1 MNSHKRQSEIESQS
15 TFDIVHTQKNYHQ
28 SSQQKTLSPL
38 ERAFTYISLEKKDI
52 SVIIMYGILIGVVSL
67 VTPLTIN
74 ALVTT
79 ISAGVFTMPL
89 LVLSGIIFV
98 GLLVAGAIGI
108 VQAYVVEIL
117 QQRLFVNT
125 AFEIGYKF
133 PHAKQSVFQHEY
145 APELLNRFFDVI
157 TLQKGIK
164 KLLIDGLS
172 ALIIGTAG
180 LGLLIFISP
189 TLLALGLL
197 FIILSLGIVYV
208 LGKDSLKTSIIESK
222 KKYDAAAF
230 LEDIARCVHSFKL
243 SGNNDFILR
252 KIDSLS
258 HDYVKERK
266 IHFKILI
273 RQIIGFTF
281 IRSIVNTGVLA
292 IGGYLVFERQI
303 TLGQLVATELVI
315 VSLITALEKLT
326 NQLEVIYDTLAAFDK
341 VGNITDIEL
350 ERIGGNILPHS
361 DHGIALNCE
370 HIAYTYDSV
379 PILKDIHCS
388 IPAGQR
394 AAIVG
399 KSGAGKSTLAHL
411 IVGLLDAS
419 MGSILLDDNDL
430 RILDLSHV
438 RNHIGFVFPHDE
450 IFEGTIWENIT
461 LGRDWIPGKDVMEA
475 VRITRLDDSLMR
487 LPNGLQTKTV
497 SYGKNLSTGQIRR
510 IMIARAIVHKP
521 RLLVLDEAFTGI
533 EENMKLEIIQDLY
546 SKKNNWTV
554 LSITHDPE
562 VVSKSEAVYVISD
575 GKIIEKGT
583 PHSLFTKNDS
593 LFKIMFPELTL
604 QHHHTSIEE
613 QQKEGN

>member
-1 MNSHKRQSEIESQS
+1 MNSNKQQSEIESQS
-15 TFDIVHTQKNYHQ
+15 TFDIVHTQRNYHQ

-145 APELLNRFFDVI
+145 APELLNRFFDVF

-230 LEDIARCVHSFKL
+230 LEDIARCVHSFK
-243 SGNNDFILR
+243 
-252 KIDSLS
+252 
-258 HDYVKERK
+258 
-266 IHFKILI
+266 
-273 RQIIGFTF
+273 
-281 IRSIVNTGVLA
+281 
-292 IGGYLVFERQI
+292 
-303 TLGQLVATELVI
+303 
-315 VSLITALEKLT
+315 
-326 NQLEVIYDTLAAFDK
+326 
-341 VGNITDIEL
+341 
-350 ERIGGNILPHS
+350 
-361 DHGIALNCE
+361 
-370 HIAYTYDSV
+370 
-379 PILKDIHCS
+379 
-388 IPAGQR
+388 
-394 AAIVG
+394 
-399 KSGAGKSTLAHL
+399 
-411 IVGLLDAS
+411 
-419 MGSILLDDNDL
+419 
-430 RILDLSHV
+430 
-438 RNHIGFVFPHDE
+438 
-450 IFEGTIWENIT
+450 
-461 LGRDWIPGKDVMEA
+461 
-475 VRITRLDDSLMR
+475 
-487 LPNGLQTKTV
+487 
-497 SYGKNLSTGQIRR
+497 
-510 IMIARAIVHKP
+510 
-521 RLLVLDEAFTGI
+521 
-533 EENMKLEIIQDLY
+533 
-546 SKKNNWTV
+546 
-554 LSITHDPE
+554 
-562 VVSKSEAVYVISD
+562 
-575 GKIIEKGT
+575 
-583 PHSLFTKNDS
+583 
-593 LFKIMFPELTL
+593 
-604 QHHHTSIEE
+604 
-613 QQKEGN
+613 

>member
-1 MNSHKRQSEIESQS
+1 MNSDNPQSEIESQS
-15 TFDIVHTQKNYHQ
+15 YIDILHTQKTYHQ
-28 SSQQKTLSPL
+28 ASNQKILSPL
-38 ERAFTYISLEKKDI
+38 ERAFQYISLEKKDI

-89 LVLSGIIFV
+89 LVLSGIIFI

-133 PHAKQSVFQHEY
+133 PHAKQSVFQQEY

-180 LGLLIFISP
+180 LGLLVFISP

-197 FIILSLGIVYV
+197 FIILSLSIVYV

-252 KIDSLS
+252 KIDELS

-361 DHGIALNCE
+361 DHGIALHCE
-370 HIAYTYDSV
+370 HIAFTYDSV
-379 PILKDIHCS
+379 PILNDIYCS

-411 IVGLLDAS
+411 IVGLLDTS
-419 MGSILLDDNDL
+419 MGSILIDDNDL
-430 RILDLSHV
+430 RILDLSHL
-438 RNHIGFVFPHDE
+438 RNQIGFVFPHDE

-461 LGRDWIPGKDVMEA
+461 LGRDWISGKDVMDA
-475 VRITRLDDSLMR
+475 VRITQLDDSLMR

-546 SKKNNWTV
+546 SKKNDWTI

-583 PHSLFTKNDS
+583 PHSLFTSNDS
-593 LFKIMFPELTL
+593 LFKKMFPELSL
-604 QHHHTSIEE
+604 QHNTVSLQEHN
-613 QQKEGN
+613 KEDN